1 MREDLNW
8 WQRNAIIG
16 KNPIRLHK
24 FTAEISSDAS
34 LTGWGAHFQ
43 GTSTHGFWTKKEK
56 QFSINYLELLAAFFA
71 LECFVSELRNCEILL
86 RLDNTTAIA
95 YINKAGGVQLPHLSE
110 LARKIW
116 KWCESRSL
124 WIVASYIPSATNVEA
139 DRASRITNIDTEWE
153 LNKESYK
160 RIVQIFGPFSIDLF
174 ASKANRKCKRFCSR
188 YPNPEVTAVDA
199 FTMSWKEEEFYAFPP
214 FALLSRTLQKIIT
227 DEASGV
233 VIAPLWPTQPWYPI
247 FESLLL
253 TPPLILKPKKNLLLS
268 PCREYIH
275 PLASNLSLMV
285 GHLSGRRS

>member
-1 MREDLNW
+1 
-8 WQRNAIIG
+8 
-16 KNPIRLHK
+16 
-24 FTAEISSDAS
+24 
-34 LTGWGAHFQ
+34 
-43 GTSTHGFWTKKEK
+43 
-56 QFSINYLELLAAFFA
+56 LLAAFFA

-174 ASKANRKCKRFCSR
+174 ASKANRKCRRFAPDILTRRSQQWMLLR
-188 YPNPEVTAVDA
+188 YRGRRRS
-199 FTMSWKEEEFYAFPP
+199 FMLF
-214 FALLSRTLQKIIT
+214 LLSYCFHEL
-227 DEASGV
+227 
-233 VIAPLWPTQPWYPI
+233 Y
-247 FESLLL
+247 
-253 TPPLILKPKKNLLLS
+253 KK
-268 PCREYIH
+268 
-275 PLASNLSLMV
+275 
-285 GHLSGRRS
+285 